1 MRSIWKGHIRFL
13 LVAIPVRVYNALE
26 TSEKIQFNQLHRE
39 DYGPIGYD
47 KRCKKCGE
55 IVTND
60 QITKGYQYEPDRWA
74 IVEPDDVA
82 KIKIKTTKA
91 VDIVGFVNREEI
103 PTTFYDS
110 PYFAGP
116 DGAASEKPY
125 ALLREVMK
133 ETGKV
138 GVGKVVLRDREDL
151 VAIFPHEDGLVLQKL
166 HYPHELRKMEDVP
179 DLENV
184 QKLDAAKLN
193 KNELKLATTLVQE
206 MATTLTDIDTADNYH
221 EALRNLIDSKI
232 KGRQITEYEV
242 EEVPRLDIMS
252 DREVLENATDRV
264 VFVVAA
270 VNRDV
275 EVATSGTADRE
286 RAHASLR
293 RVERRLQGCTR
304 NQYCE
309 RCEGAAVDRKIFQ
322 STLIDNS
329 AHFGLGRLHE
339 RCTLAGDCDRLA
351 DTADFQV
358 SVCSGPLQHVDY
370 NWFHNVSRKALR
382 LDFQAIVARN
392 ELSDFVVAVFTRGGC
407 S

>member
-166 HYPHELRKMEDVP
+166 HYPHELRKIEDVP
-179 DLENV
+179 DLESV
-184 QKLDAAKLN
+184 GKLDAQKLN

-206 MATTLTDIDTADNYH
+206 MTTSLSEIDTEDNYH
-221 EALRNLIDSKI
+221 TALRNLIDSKI
-232 KGRQITEYEV
+232 KGRQVTEFEEV

-252 DREVLENATDRV
+252 ALKKSLQASSRKPMVKAP
-264 VFVVAA
+264 A
-270 VNRDV
+270 
-275 EVATSGTADRE
+275 TADKKKPQITLVKP
-286 RAHASLR
+286 RAAKK
-293 RVERRLQGCTR
+293 
-304 NQYCE
+304 
-309 RCEGAAVDRKIFQ
+309 RKV
-322 STLIDNS
+322 
-329 AHFGLGRLHE
+329 G
-339 RCTLAGDCDRLA
+339 
-351 DTADFQV
+351 
-358 SVCSGPLQHVDY
+358 
-370 NWFHNVSRKALR
+370 
-382 LDFQAIVARN
+382 
-392 ELSDFVVAVFTRGGC
+392 
-407 S
+407 